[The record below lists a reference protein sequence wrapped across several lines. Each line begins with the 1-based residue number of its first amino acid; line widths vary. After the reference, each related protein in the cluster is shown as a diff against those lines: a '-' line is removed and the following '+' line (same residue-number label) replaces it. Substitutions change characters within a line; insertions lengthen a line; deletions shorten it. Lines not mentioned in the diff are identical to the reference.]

1 MKIREAMEVAGNAGM
16 YILTFSQTKEVFEI
30 VSLVLSIIISL
41 LIIISKVVTWY
52 NKAME
57 DGKISKD
64 EIKQLPDILKDEANN
79 IKDNVEA
86 IKKKGDNKDA
96 K

>member
-1 MKIREAMEVAGNAGM
+1 MKIREAAEIAGNAGM
-16 YILTFSQTKEVFEI
+16 YILAFSQTKEVFEI

-64 EIKQLPDILKDEANN
+64 EIKQLPDILKDEAGN
-79 IKDNVEA
+79 IKSNVEA